1 MAAVSNLPATGEVVF
16 SDVNINLGQTSSY
29 ELLYNEEAVMGA
41 ILNILRTRKGTRPF
55 RRDFGSNLLDYVFDP
70 LDNATAMV
78 MKMSITQD
86 IAAYEPRV
94 VIETVEVIP
103 NYDLDAFYVSIV
115 GTLPRLSN
123 RRFDLNFNLP
133 RNKS

>member
-1 MAAVSNLPATGEVVF
+1 MAVMNQPALGEVVF

-29 ELLYNEEAVMGA
+29 ELLYNEDAVMGA

-55 RRDFGSNLLDYVFDP
+55 RRNFGSNLLDYVFDP

-78 MKMSITQD
+78 MKMSITRD
-86 IAAYEPRV
+86 LAMEPRV
-94 VIETVEVIP
+94 VVESVEVIP